1 MKDKRTMVTDLKAPF
16 RGFGGGPFRRRKYV
30 LSLLLAFSFTSLNAQ
45 EKTSPVELTGY
56 ITTMQSVMFDSLSGP
71 FMNENLI
78 HNRLNFKGYI
88 NNNITVGAGVR
99 NRLFTGDMV
108 RLGSYYS
115 GLIGVDPGKVDMAW
129 NLIDEQSFLLN
140 TTFDR
145 LWLDVRF

>member
-1 MKDKRTMVTDLKAPF
+1 MVTDLKAPF